1 MRRNSP
7 APRISCEPMLE
18 YVFPLLKVLGT
29 LAKYSYRG
37 VGRKVSIHFSEGHEA
52 RLEVI
57 EDIARCC

>member
-7 APRISCEPMLE
+7 APQISCEAVLE
-18 YVFPLLKVLGT
+18 YVFPLLKDVGT